1 MQPAIILMG
10 FLLLSI
16 STDPKLVFEPLPPPE
31 IPSAIPPGATLR
43 RVISNTV
50 RRQVESR
57 IKTLNKQ
64 QPSDIKWQKIQSSY
78 ADDTLK
84 TTTTTATS
92 TNAQASSRKAK
103 SPQKRPNNG
112 PTPVLKSVSSPAKSS
127 ARVPLSATN
136 NNSNNNPAA
145 TIPVSTIDWLTA
157 AAAAADA
164 SSLPSLKSSSSSS
177 GNNSGGNGAFS
188 RGGGDRTIVIPR
200 TSTPNGFSRPS
211 SETRFASPGADAHKT
226 KSVKGKTL
234 TQDNTRLY
242 GTSLLVDVPD
252 GLDDSVAHLLRAAA
266 LRCYV
271 PSFYHSPSP
280 SPSTSDR
287 RVTTMGIA
295 GGAAGG
301 GVSEGGPVGPG
312 TGAYEMYLQLPFG
325 LAKVKYEQEARA
337 WCEEYIQQ
345 LASLNI
351 TTISDLLPLEKG
363 HMILTDLDLPPPLL
377 DMTMMLINDL
387 QSLHSFAKGG
397 RSTQVTQDLQDVLKR
412 QARKEATDIKTD
424 EAGKGSSTKASPP
437 KPTAFQQWI
446 LSTNKHNPTHTS
458 PTQTNSTDT
467 TDNTDSKALTS
478 LLNDLDS
485 DPIEASRLLCT
496 LLEPGIWQ
504 KAESPVD
511 DLIRHCVFLL
521 APDEITL
528 PPTSPPKPTPTISTT
543 DNLNTTSASN
553 SSNSSAESYAQDDEG
568 GGDGGTG
575 GGGRGGSGDSN
586 NSNKSEHLH
595 HLKQLFI
602 YNPAEHWHHR
612 NFISHLQTLNTLT
625 TIENKKLYLKQRY
638 YRCQTISVIILTF
651 LKSSSSSLNI
661 NTVYDLMTSS
671 DEDLSEFYE
680 NIPVNMKYQL
690 EALLA
695 LCLQVYQSNLL
706 ATQKQLQ
713 SRHHSQ
719 QQQQL
724 QSQQLVSYTSS
735 SDSVPNSQPGSPHR
749 SGPTLAPLS
758 PTTAYSNSNGVKARS
773 TKIVPLSIRPPS
785 SRPRRKSPS
794 KANTLPTT
802 ATTSFPTT
810 ASPTSLSKDQ
820 TSAAV
825 TLYQQ
830 PTTQEYDET
839 VDIIT
844 YDPRYQRSPYDPYGK
859 PRGNRQLKPLGKN
872 RPEKTIK
879 KGTSADLFV
888 PGGIWDRDLPTS
900 TTDPKDTF
908 NNDDSNNNTTA
919 IAVGGTTK
927 ATNKAILF
935 NQDSYLYTPTSSS
948 LPSPSKSYLPPLSP
962 QHTNTA
968 NSQTNSSNAIVT
980 VANNHNNIYT
990 TPAFTPTNTAAYT
1003 TMTLQEA
1010 LAASK
1015 ANNNTNTHHTTHT
1028 ATLNKHSNTH
1038 TMPTNANTNATTLTN
1053 TQNNANTTTVVKPY
1067 NIDDAITNIRD
1078 NTHEYIKHIRTP
1090 DTILLNNNNTYN
1102 NTYKYIC
1109 QYPGCTH
1116 SFNRLYTLSIHI
1128 KTHKYCQSYYNYN
1141 NAPQLSL
1148 DPTGEKELDQMI

>member
-1 MQPAIILMG
+1 MHLNIRMQPAIILMG

-16 STDPKLVFEPLPPPE
+16 STDPKLVFESLPPPE
-31 IPSAIPPGATLR
+31 VPPVVPPGATLR

-57 IKTLNKQ
+57 INTLNKQ
-64 QPSDIKWQKIQSSY
+64 QPSDIKWQNIQSSY
-78 ADDTLK
+78 SDAPLSTA
-84 TTTTTATS
+84 TTTTTT
-92 TNAQASSRKAK
+92 TNNNNNNAQSSSRKVK
-103 SPQKRPNNG
+103 LPQKRPPNNSSK
-112 PTPVLKSVSSPAKSS
+112 PVIKSVSSPAKSS
-127 ARVPLSATN
+127 ARVLLTAN
-136 NNSNNNPAA
+136 NNSFNSNTAPV
-145 TIPVSTIDWLTA
+145 PVSTIDWLTA
-157 AAAAADA
+157 AAGAP
-164 SSLPSLKSSSSSS
+164 SLPPLNSSS
-177 GNNSGGNGAFS
+177 GNGNNSSGNGAGS
-188 RGGGDRTIVIPR
+188 RSGADRTIAIPR

-234 TQDNTRLY
+234 TQDTTRLY

-271 PSFYHSPSP
+271 PSFYHSPSTHSGP
-280 SPSTSDR
+280 GTAEGTVESTSSTG
-287 RVTTMGIA
+287 VTA
-295 GGAAGG
+295 GER
-301 GVSEGGPVGPG
+301 SQVGKEVG

-345 LASLNI
+345 LSSLNI

-363 HMILTDLDLPPPLL
+363 HMILTDLELPPPLL
-377 DMTMMLINDL
+377 DMTMLLINDL
-387 QSLHSFAKGG
+387 QSMHLFSKGG
-397 RSTQVTQDLQDVLKR
+397 RSTQVTQDLHNVLKR
-412 QARKEATDIKTD
+412 QARKEANDIETI
-424 EAGKGSSTKASPP
+424 EADKGSSTKTSPT
-437 KPTAFQQWI
+437 KPTAFQQWL

-458 PTQTNSTDT
+458 PTQTNSSDSTEA
-467 TDNTDSKALTS
+467 TDSKALTS

-528 PPTSPPKPTPTISTT
+528 PPTSPFKPTAAATTSGSTT
-543 DNLNTTSASN
+543 DNMNNTTTNNRSN
-553 SSNSSAESYAQDDEG
+553 SSTERYTQEVDEGGGCSSNSS
-568 GGDGGTG
+568 
-575 GGGRGGSGDSN
+575 GR
-586 NSNKSEHLH
+586 SEHLQ
-595 HLKQLFI
+595 HLQQLFI
-602 YNPAEHWHHR
+602 YNPTKHWHHL

-651 LKSSSSSLNI
+651 LKLSSKLKIS
-661 NTVYDLMTSS
+661 TVYDLMTTSE
-671 DEDLSEFYE
+671 DDLSEFYE